1 MTDLNDI
8 DKIDLKPYGRLNNKS
23 KDDAV
28 FIKQT
33 PVHPRDRLKKLAAE
47 GEEVKFIKQ
56 VPVHPTDRLKRKRK
70 GELVNYNRLNKKSK
84 GDVVFI
90 KQVPVHPRDRLK
102 KKADNK
108 LKHPKN
114 RMKNK
119 EGQIGRDNFSKLMR
133 DEFDFSTK
141 KY

>member
-8 DKIDLKPYGRLNNKS
+8 DKIDLKSYGRLNNKS
-23 KDDAV
+23 KDDVV

-90 KQVPVHPRDRLK
+90 KQLPVYPRDRLK
-102 KKADNK
+102 KK
-108 LKHPKN
+108 
-114 RMKNK
+114 
-119 EGQIGRDNFSKLMR
+119 QITSSNIQKRR
-133 DEFDFSTK
+133 
-141 KY
+141 

>member
-1 MTDLNDI
+1 MAKTGCFLGTDNLQTIDHNNDVSVDDLKTLGFSTDTQMTDLNDI

-56 VPVHPTDRLKRKRK
+56 VLVHPTDRLKRKRK
-70 GELVNYNRLNKKSK
+70 GELVKYNRLNKK
-84 GDVVFI
+84 VRVMLF
-90 KQVPVHPRDRLK
+90 L
-102 KKADNK
+102 
-108 LKHPKN
+108 
-114 RMKNK
+114 
-119 EGQIGRDNFSKLMR
+119 
-133 DEFDFSTK
+133 
-141 KY
+141 